1 MHSLTAKRTLVKS
14 PPELWSELSEVE
26 RLARHLGAFG
36 EIKITKLEPEHTVAW
51 EGEAACGTVLI
62 EPSGWG
68 TKVTLEAQV
77 EAASPS
83 RSRNPSQSRSRPR
96 SRATSSPGRARTRA
110 RTGFFARLFAWGPRE
125 APVAASEPEPQSP
138 SPEPAPEAEPEPGP
152 GRGPGGARGS
162 SRGPGVGAPPAF
174 LARLA
179 PPAIASGALD
189 SRRAPTDNP
198 SMAVSRRRFLEAPPA
213 WRSSGVLSELGQFA
227 QRPDQPNVL
236 VVIVDSLRA
245 DAVYDNWVRTPNI
258 EALARQGL
266 RFTNAYPEAMP
277 TVPARNSIMSGRR
290 AVSLPRLA
298 RLPRAHPGD
307 QAGSPCA
314 TSTRALPAVLRRA
327 GYWTAYVTDNPFL
340 GFSRPYGP
348 LRRSV
353 NRFVRTVGR
362 SAGSSRCR
370 ACPKRILNHWLHPA
384 SYDAKTRQRVGYYL
398 ANSRFWEDPRKTY
411 AARVFRDAMRVLD
424 EAAEQ
429 RPFALF
435 VDTYEPHEP
444 WTPAA
449 EVPEGCTATP
459 TGAGPSREC
468 CATGGRATGWAPA
481 SAPPCCGRI
490 RDLYSAE
497 VTMTDLWLG
506 RLLDR
511 LHGKDL
517 ERETVILLVSD
528 HGVLLGEHGWTGK
541 VQVALYPALIN
552 VPFIVVDPR
561 RRHAGRKSDFFAS
574 THDVAPTVLSMADV
588 PVPEAMTGVDLS
600 RPFEAAACPT
610 ATTPGAA
617 MPTPST
623 SATSAGRCGP
633 TTGRA
638 DSSCSTSGRPRSEQ
652 QRGLPPPGRGAT
664 TSTARCWPA
673 RAAGCLGTEASE
685 RTELRALI
693 PATA

>member
-1 MHSLTAKRTLVKS
+1 
-14 PPELWSELSEVE
+14 
-26 RLARHLGAFG
+26 
-36 EIKITKLEPEHTVAW
+36 
-51 EGEAACGTVLI
+51 
-62 EPSGWG
+62 
-68 TKVTLEAQV
+68 
-77 EAASPS
+77 
-83 RSRNPSQSRSRPR
+83 
-96 SRATSSPGRARTRA
+96 
-110 RTGFFARLFAWGPRE
+110 
-125 APVAASEPEPQSP
+125 
-138 SPEPAPEAEPEPGP
+138 
-152 GRGPGGARGS
+152 
-162 SRGPGVGAPPAF
+162 
-174 LARLA
+174 
-179 PPAIASGALD
+179 
-189 SRRAPTDNP
+189 
-198 SMAVSRRRFLEAPPA
+198 MAVSRRRFLE
-213 WRSSGVLSELGQFA
+213 SSAGVALGGVLSELGQFA

-266 RFTNAYPEAMP
+266 RFPNAYPEAMP

-290 AVSLPRLA
+290 QFPFRGWHDYRGLIQA
-298 RLPRAHPGD
+298 PGWEPLRNVD
-307 QAGSPCA
+307 
-314 TSTRALPAVLRRA
+314 RALPAVLRRA

-353 NRFVRTVGR
+353 NRFVRTGGQIGGLKPV
-362 SAGSSRCR
+362 SSV
-370 ACPKRILNHWLHPA
+370 PDRILNHWLHPA

-424 EAAEQ
+424 DAAEK

-444 WTPAA
+444 WTPPPKFLKQYGDPDWRGPEPGMPRYGKASNWLGAA
-449 EVPEGCTATP
+449 ER
-459 TGAGPSREC
+459 GPVLQ
-468 CATGGRATGWAPA
+468 
-481 SAPPCCGRI
+481 RI

-511 LHGKDL
+511 LEGMDL

-574 THDVAPTVLSMADV
+574 THDVAPTVLSMAGV
-588 PVPEAMTGVDLS
+588 PVPEGMTGADLS
-600 RPFEAAACPT
+600 RAFEDRPLPERPYAWGGYSDSFFIRNDRWALWAYNRPSNFRLFDLK
-610 ATTPGAA
+610 ADPGQNNNVAERHPA
-617 MPTPST
+617 VVRELY
-623 SATSAGRCGP
+623 GKV
-633 TTGRA
+633 
-638 DSSCSTSGRPRSEQ
+638 
-652 QRGLPPPGRGAT
+652 L
-664 TSTARCWPA
+664 A
-673 RAAGCLGTEASE
+673 RAGGRLPFYGV
-685 RTELRALI
+685 
-693 PATA
+693 